1 MRSFSAARNCSPVI
15 PSLRQT
21 NMQLSPAIVPRTSSM
36 LKASSAFETES
47 ACPPNVFTTTI
58 LKAAQD
64 GEPLD
69 SSCAETYSDLLDS
82 FMVKLEDEDVTKEVL
97 SYCKKIWKECLTNDG
112 VYNYLG
118 EKL

>member
-1 MRSFSAARNCSPVI
+1 MDIKITSGELNNWKHDGGCYEI
-15 PSLRQT
+15 PTTYLLGFKFHDEDF
-21 NMQLSPAIVPRTSSM
+21 MAY
-36 LKASSAFETES
+36 
-47 ACPPNVFTTTI
+47 FTTAN

-69 SSCAETYSDLLDS
+69 SSCAETYSDLLYS

-97 SYCKKIWKECLTNDG
+97 SYCKKIWKECLTNVG